1 MICLIGQT
9 GGRKMK
15 TGKDARVSVSGG
27 HCFHGGS
34 CLRRAGMR
42 AAMAV
47 ALILCAGGWT
57 PAQAASTNDI
67 VQGEGAKVAYDI
79 SPGNDGANIAVG
91 NDAHVFIGGG
101 TQESVLSFGYEADT
115 TYTDFKFFKLP
126 TGLNIHSNTA
136 AKEALPEG
144 IAVGTNAYARTG
156 SIEIGAHTLGDVAIG
171 DTTGSSFLGNVQNT
185 GTAAAKQLGVAS
197 TTVGTNSYSNG
208 MFTTTYGS
216 YNVQSSP
223 YEAGGGID
231 TITNGSKN
239 AFATVVGTLN
249 SNESWAGDTYS
260 GVANSI
266 VGVANRVNNSNGAIV
281 MGSGNQVQN
290 SVGSVYSMDST
301 TKFDSVKAMQDAIIN
316 GTTETAGGA
325 TLALGGANSANYTA
339 SSQLIGVRNVL
350 TGTEDTASAY
360 NMLDG
365 VGNTAS
371 NVQHVSAIGSGNTI
385 SDATTA
391 QILGDDNKNS
401 YTDTSIVTGVK
412 NTLSGTKEKTSEYN
426 IVSGAE
432 NTATSVQNMS
442 AIGSRNTI
450 TGTTTAQVFGDTNTV
465 SYSQH
470 VSAIGSENTIN
481 IATTAQVLG
490 DTNSVSRAS
499 LSQVIGSNNT
509 LTGTTEKQSSFNL
522 IAGRRNTASDLQY
535 TTVTGMVNTVTNAD
549 MSQVSGYSNRVINA
563 SFSQVSGANNTLST
577 TGTVQNAN
585 DILTG
590 YRNMVFNVQ
599 NVSAIGSINT
609 IFNSKMTQL
618 IGDNRYLSG
627 ADRSV
632 VIGSADSNDV
642 HMTSDDI
649 VAVGYNS
656 YATVTG
662 GAAFGSESVANTV
675 AGYAGYD
682 PLTNLVFMNTT
693 PTWKATRGAVS
704 VGDATNGITR
714 QITGV
719 AAGTQDT
726 DAVNV
731 AQLKKVVFAQQD
743 ANQTEIKAGNGIQVI
758 KTADGTYTISANIT
772 GSASPTGETT
782 ANVGTASTASTSES
796 TEGTSG
802 STVSPVSKMALTSS
816 TASNTSAAGTGSSGS
831 AKGKNYG
838 TTILPTTAD
847 STSVQ
852 NGDVIVI
859 QNVTDATNFTADDGN
874 TAAISPTGTLSI
886 LGDGTNT
893 ETSISGDT
901 VKVALK
907 DDITVNSVTIKN
919 GPSMT
924 TSGIDAGNKK
934 ITNVANGTVAEGST
948 DAVNGGQLYEVKNMV
963 SDNDSRIAQMD
974 NRIGSL
980 GHRINKAGANAAALA
995 ALHPI
1000 DYDPDDK
1007 WNFAAGVG
1015 HYHDANAAAIG
1026 AFYRPNEDI
1035 MFSVG
1040 AGFGNGE
1047 NMLNAGISFHVGQG
1061 KNTYPT
1067 SRKIMAKTI
1076 DSLNKTV
1083 AAQSEKLAAQDAKI
1097 TSQDEKIEK
1106 LEAMLEK
1113 QQAMIENMAKQLGQ

>member
-1 MICLIGQT
+1 
-9 GGRKMK
+9 
-15 TGKDARVSVSGG
+15 
-27 HCFHGGS
+27 
-34 CLRRAGMR
+34 MR

-47 ALILCAGGWT
+47 ALILCAGGWI

-115 TYTDFKFFKLP
+115 TYTDFGFFKLP

-316 GTTETAGGA
+316 GTTEAAGGA

-371 NVQHVSAIGSGNTI
+371 NVQHVSAIGS
-385 SDATTA
+385 
-391 QILGDDNKNS
+391 
-401 YTDTSIVTGVK
+401 
-412 NTLSGTKEKTSEYN
+412 E
-426 IVSGAE
+426 
-432 NTATSVQNMS
+432 
-442 AIGSRNTI
+442 NTI
-450 TGTTTAQVFGDTNTV
+450 TGTMTAQIFGDTNTV
-465 SYSQH
+465 SYSQE
-470 VSAIGSENTIN
+470 VSSVGSENTFN
-481 IATTAQVLG
+481 IATATQVLG
-490 DTNSVSRAS
+490 DTNSVSYAS
-499 LSQVIGSNNT
+499 LSQVIGNNNT

-522 IAGRRNTASDLQY
+522 IAGETNTASNVQY
-535 TTVTGMVNTVTNAD
+535 VTLTGSVNKLENTDKSVI
-549 MSQVSGYSNRVINA
+549 SGYSNNVKYA
-563 SFSQVSGANNTLST
+563 SLSQVTGANNALLGLAT
-577 TGTVQNAN
+577 TQSSNNIVS
-585 DILTG
+585 G
-590 YRNMVFNVQ
+590 YRNIASGVQ
-599 NVSAIGSINT
+599 NVTSVGSANT
-609 IFNSKMTQL
+609 VISSKMTQV
-618 IGDNRYLSG
+618 IGDNRYLLG
-627 ADRSV
+627 ADHAV
-632 VIGSADSNDV
+632 VIGSADSNATQ
-642 HMTSDDI
+642 MKSDDI

-656 YATVTG
+656 YATVAG

-682 PLTNLVFMNTT
+682 PLTNLVSMNTT

-704 VGDATNGITR
+704 VGDAANGITR

-731 AQLKKVVFAQQD
+731 AQLKKVVFAQQN
-743 ANQTEIKAGNGIQVI
+743 ANQNQTEIKAGNGIQVI

-772 GSASPTGETT
+772 GCVSPTGQTS
-782 ANVGTASTASTSES
+782 ASVGTTDTTSAATESTTDSTSSS
-796 TEGTSG
+796 T
-802 STVSPVSKMALTSS
+802 STTPVSKLAVSKLAVTTLAADETSS
-816 TASNTSAAGTGSSGS
+816 GTSEGSGTSSGTNAGGS
-831 AKGKNYG
+831 
-838 TTILPTTAD
+838 TILPVTPDENTT
-847 STSVQ
+847 VL
-852 NGDVIVI
+852 NGDAVVIR
-859 QNVTDATNFTADDGN
+859 NVTDATNFTADDGN

-924 TSGIDAGNKK
+924 TSGIDAGSKK

-1097 TSQDEKIEK
+1097 ISQDEKIEK